1 VRTTLRVSP
10 LLLSLFLSAC
20 ADRTDPPAPV
30 VHGDERRNKT
40 PKAFEMPKEVYKP
53 PASSKS
59 EDESAFSSSSSS
71 SSKASDDRIVLREH
85 PEPKEEEEP
94 VPEKIVL
101 RAHKDEKQDVEDSS
115 FEDEILGSL
124 ENVPDKKKEEK
135 KKDLK
140 KEPLKDQGASNQLE
154 DQDTPQESVPET
166 QADAKEHESLKED
179 AQKKLPPQKAKNER
193 PAQEE
198 EDFFHDDTA
207 PKDGLKGPTK
217 TDASKKEEA
226 KAVADMPPASDGTKP
241 AASGPVRFSWP
252 VTGAIL
258 KEFSQD
264 SASKRNDGIN
274 IAAAFKTP
282 VKAGRAGTVVYLG
295 NDIKG
300 FGNLILV
307 KHDGPWMSAY
317 AHLDGFTVAQ
327 GARLQ
332 EGQVLGYVGKSGGV
346 KEPQLHFEVRKN
358 STPVN
363 PRDFL
368 G

>member
-1 VRTTLRVSP
+1 MRTTLRVSP

-59 EDESAFSSSSSS
+59 EDESAFSTSSSSS
-71 SSKASDDRIVLREH
+71 SEVSDDRIVLREH
-85 PEPKEEEEP
+85 PEPKAEEESA
-94 VPEKIVL
+94 PEKIVL
-101 RAHKDEKQDVEDSS
+101 RAHKDEKKQDVEDSS
-115 FEDEILGSL
+115 FEDEILGTL

-140 KEPLKDQGASNQLE
+140 KEPLKDQGAPAELE
-154 DQDTPQESVPET
+154 GPIEESTPEKQEDTKKQ
-166 QADAKEHESLKED
+166 ESLKEE
-179 AQKKLPPQKAKNER
+179 AQKKLPPQKAKKEL

-207 PKDGLKGPTK
+207 PKDEPKGPQKLAPTQ
-217 TDASKKEEA
+217 KEVA
-226 KAVADMPPASDGTKP
+226 KDPGDVAPASDGAKP
-241 AASGPVRFSWP
+241 AASGAVRFSWP